1 MNKLNLN
8 RRILTIVSDEE
19 VGAGSAPA
27 NEQNGAAVKEAA
39 NPNNN
44 DEKKPSVDSDAETVE
59 NLLTP
64 ELLATALGLIK
75 SGVKVKTRIIV
86 SYLETKGEIKP
97 VFIKGNRK
105 IYPAQVNRLWKDIE
119 NRPVKKFTRPC
130 VVICAKTVL
139 ENNPGIKL
147 FDLYGKEVALGTPGI
162 EKMYAVVDGQNRLF
176 AVLAHPEADLD
187 LELLDFDGDVLELI
201 KIFNTNTK
209 NWGINDFLDSNI
221 EVGKVGSGLRAKMTE
236 IQNVIKASDKVAA
249 FLATFKKD
257 AIKKSDVIKGEDH
270 SGYDENKGER
280 GLRLATAL
288 SYQFGY
294 ESPIKVE
301 FVEAIIGVYDAL
313 KDMEKGLFTD
323 TMVGCIAE
331 MDNTTKTSIDE
342 SMKAKD
348 FGKVGKTISETY
360 KTYAN
365 LHGTGLSAHVKKL
378 WTKVKKKVET
388 SITTNPVKSK
398 GGSDCN
404 FTPSEIYQEQLKTRL
419 FLLQSGR
426 ASNIQSKSDLEAELK
441 TKEAKSTKTTQVRAR
456 IEKLKKEIGDLQTLI
471 DLDDISISELN
482 DQLDSFSKTA

>member
-1 MNKLNLN
+1 MRKLLES
-8 RRILTIVSDEE
+8 RILTIVSEEE

-27 NEQNGAAVKEAA
+27 IEGNGAAIQAA

-44 DEKKPSVDSDAETVE
+44 DEKKSPVGSEAETIE

-64 ELLATALGLIK
+64 ELLATAMGLIK
-75 SGVKVKTRIIV
+75 CGVKVKTRIII
-86 SYLETKGEIKP
+86 SYLEAKGEIKP

-119 NRPVKKFTRPC
+119 NRTVKKFARPC
-130 VVICAKTVL
+130 VVVSAKTVL
-139 ENNPGIKL
+139 ENNPDIKL
-147 FDLYGKEVALGTPGI
+147 FDLYGKEVTLGTPGI

-176 AVLAHPEADLD
+176 AVMAHPEADLD
-187 LELLDFDGDVLELI
+187 LELLDFDGDILELI

-209 NWGINDFLDSNI
+209 NWGVNDFLDSNI
-221 EVGKVGSGLRAKMTE
+221 EVGKVGGGLRAKMDE

-257 AIKKSDVIKGEDH
+257 AIKKSDVTKGEDH
-270 SGYDENKGER
+270 SGYDGNKGER
-280 GLRLATAL
+280 GLRLAIAL

-301 FVEAIIGVYDAL
+301 LVEAIIGVYDAL
-313 KDMEKGLFTD
+313 KDTEKGLFTD

-365 LHGTGLSAHVKKL
+365 LHETGLSAHVKKL
-378 WTKVKKKVET
+378 WAKVKKKVKT
-388 SITTNPVKSK
+388 SVATSPVKSK
-398 GGSDCN
+398 GAADCN
-404 FTPSEIYQEQLKTRL
+404 FTPSEIYQEQLKARL
-419 FLLQSGR
+419 SLLQSGR
-426 ASNIQSKSDLEAELK
+426 ASNIQNKLDLESELK
-441 TKEAKSTKTTQVRAR
+441 TKEAKSTKTVQVRTR
-456 IEKLKKEIGDLQTLI
+456 IETLKKEIGDLQTLI
-471 DLDDISISELN
+471 DLDEIRISELN
-482 DQLDSFSKTA
+482 DQLDNFSKTA